1 MRATPRF
8 GSGRRTWRTSELSVG
23 NDHSTFKPVQLSAHC
38 LNEAKPGMPR
48 HLGAGARQLL
58 RDAVSAFAVSKVR
71 LDVDGRV
78 TDVLWAVIDK
88 KSNHW
93 VSPAALAPVA
103 EVVEAIHNGDQVLAL
118 FPTNGGRL
126 PEREFEVVE
135 FDDGTETIELDAANA
150 PAPDIR
156 DMVQLDG

>member
-1 MRATPRF
+1 M
-8 GSGRRTWRTSELSVG
+8 SY
-23 NDHSTFKPVQLSAHC
+23 Q
-38 LNEAKPGMPR
+38 
-48 HLGAGARQLL
+48 GARARELPQ
-58 RDAVSAFAVSKVR
+58 DPMSVFAVSKVR
-71 LDVDGRV
+71 LDADGRV
-78 TDVLWAVIDK
+78 TDVLWGVIDR

-103 EVVEAIHNGDQVLAL
+103 EVVDAIHNGDHVLAL

-135 FDDGTETIELDAANA
+135 FDDGSETIELDASNA

-156 DMVQLDG
+156 DMIQLKD

>member
-1 MRATPRF
+1 MAPYQGAKTR
-8 GSGRRTWRTSELSVG
+8 ELLQDPMSV
-23 NDHSTFKPVQLSAHC
+23 
-38 LNEAKPGMPR
+38 
-48 HLGAGARQLL
+48 
-58 RDAVSAFAVSKVR
+58 FAVSKVR

-78 TDVLWAVIDK
+78 TDVLWGVIIDK

-135 FDDGTETIELDAANA
+135 FDDGTETIELDASNSPA
-150 PAPDIR
+150 PAIR
-156 DMVQLDG
+156 DMVQLDH

>member
-1 MRATPRF
+1 MAPY
-8 GSGRRTWRTSELSVG
+8 
-23 NDHSTFKPVQLSAHC
+23 Q
-38 LNEAKPGMPR
+38 
-48 HLGAGARQLL
+48 GARARELL
-58 RDAVSAFAVSKVR
+58 QEPMSVFAVSKVR

-78 TDVLWAVIDK
+78 TDVLWGVIDK

-103 EVVEAIHNGDQVLAL
+103 QVVDAIHNGDQVIAL

-135 FDDGTETIELDAANA
+135 FDDGTETIELDAFNA
-150 PAPDIR
+150 PAPEIR
-156 DMVQLDG
+156 DMVQLDDRSSPDQPAFTGDGR

>member
-1 MRATPRF
+1 MAYQGAKAR
-8 GSGRRTWRTSELSVG
+8 ELLQDPMSV
-23 NDHSTFKPVQLSAHC
+23 
-38 LNEAKPGMPR
+38 
-48 HLGAGARQLL
+48 
-58 RDAVSAFAVSKVR
+58 FAVSKVR

-78 TDVLWAVIDK
+78 TDVLWGVIDK

-118 FPTNGGRL
+118 FPTNDGRL

-135 FDDGTETIELDAANA
+135 FDDGTETIELDASNA
-150 PAPDIR
+150 PAPEIR
-156 DMVQLDG
+156 NMVQLDQ